1 MSCAP
6 SCVCAKRSPRINW
19 LSDRLPRLRT
29 YRSVNAPAIRAVD
42 TYMKNRSI
50 TKKTVVAAL
59 NVTAHI
65 ARQILVIRGQKV
77 MLDADLAALY
87 GVQTRRLNEQVR
99 RNAERFP
106 EDFVFQTSPAE
117 FASLKS
123 QFATSSWGGTR
134 KLPLAFTEHGAIM
147 AAMVLNSPRA
157 TEVSVYVVRA
167 FVQLRDTLLTHKEL
181 AKRLNELESRLERK
195 LATHDQAITG
205 ILEAIRQ
212 LMAPPQPMK
221 KRRIGFVQDD

>member
-1 MSCAP
+1 M
-6 SCVCAKRSPRINW
+6 
-19 LSDRLPRLRT
+19 
-29 YRSVNAPAIRAVD
+29 
-42 TYMKNRSI
+42 
-50 TKKTVVAAL
+50 
-59 NVTAHI
+59 
-65 ARQILVIRGQKV
+65 
-77 MLDADLAALY
+77 
-87 GVQTRRLNEQVR
+87 R

-167 FVQLRDTLLTHKEL
+167 FVQLRDALLTHKEL
-181 AKRLNELESRLERK
+181 AKRLDELESRLERK

-212 LMAPPQPMK
+212 LMAPPEPEK
-221 KRRIGFVQDD
+221 KRRIGFVQND

>member
-1 MSCAP
+1 MKDRGINK
-6 SCVCAKRSPRINW
+6 KRE
-19 LSDRLPRLRT
+19 
-29 YRSVNAPAIRAVD
+29 AG
-42 TYMKNRSI
+42 
-50 TKKTVVAAL
+50 AL
-59 NVTAHI
+59 IVTAQI

-77 MLDADLAALY
+77 ILDADLAALY

-157 TEVSVYVVRA
+157 TEVPVYVVLIQPPMRTR
-167 FVQLRDTLLTHKEL
+167 VRGSWIC
-181 AKRLNELESRLERK
+181 SRLSRTGTK
-195 LATHDQAITG
+195 GVRSIRAVLRATSTKTASGKT
-205 ILEAIRQ
+205 AR
-212 LMAPPQPMK
+212 
-221 KRRIGFVQDD
+221 FC

>member
-1 MSCAP
+1 M
-6 SCVCAKRSPRINW
+6 
-19 LSDRLPRLRT
+19 
-29 YRSVNAPAIRAVD
+29 
-42 TYMKNRSI
+42 
-50 TKKTVVAAL
+50 
-59 NVTAHI
+59 
-65 ARQILVIRGQKV
+65 
-77 MLDADLAALY
+77 
-87 GVQTRRLNEQVR
+87 R

-123 QFATSSWGGTR
+123 QFATSNWGGTR

-181 AKRLNELESRLERK
+181 AKRLDELESRLERK
-195 LATHDQAITG
+195 LATHDQAIAG

-212 LMAPPQPMK
+212 LMAPPEPAK
-221 KRRIGFVQDD
+221 KRRIGFVQTD

>member
-1 MSCAP
+1 M
-6 SCVCAKRSPRINW
+6 
-19 LSDRLPRLRT
+19 
-29 YRSVNAPAIRAVD
+29 
-42 TYMKNRSI
+42 
-50 TKKTVVAAL
+50 
-59 NVTAHI
+59 
-65 ARQILVIRGQKV
+65 
-77 MLDADLAALY
+77 
-87 GVQTRRLNEQVR
+87 R

-106 EDFVFQTSPAE
+106 EDFVFHTSPAE

-167 FVQLRDTLLTHKEL
+167 FVQLRDALLTHKEL
-181 AKRLNELESRLERK
+181 AKRLDELESRLERK

-212 LMAPPQPMK
+212 LMAPPEPEK
-221 KRRIGFVQDD
+221 KRRIGFVQND

>member
-1 MSCAP
+1 M
-6 SCVCAKRSPRINW
+6 KDRGIN
-19 LSDRLPRLRT
+19 
-29 YRSVNAPAIRAVD
+29 
-42 TYMKNRSI
+42 
-50 TKKTVVAAL
+50 KKQEAGALVV
-59 NVTAHI
+59 TEQI

-117 FASLKS
+117 FASLMS

-181 AKRLNELESRLERK
+181 AKRLDELESRLERM
-195 LATHDQAITG
+195 LATHDQAISG

-212 LMAPPQPMK
+212 LMAPPEPAK

>member
-1 MSCAP
+1 LKSLTI
-6 SCVCAKRSPRINW
+6 SPYLFPDQLKIDGHDDDYLRKATLSGNPCQYW
-19 LSDRLPRLRT
+19 LSGRLSTDYKHRDVNSPATEAVRSFMKDRGI
-29 YRSVNAPAIRAVD
+29 N
-42 TYMKNRSI
+42 
-50 TKKTVVAAL
+50 TKHEAGAL
-59 NVTAHI
+59 IVTAQI

-147 AAMVLNSPRA
+147 AAMVLNSPPTKNIPPA
-157 TEVSVYVVRA
+157 TRL
-167 FVQLRDTLLTHKEL
+167 LR
-181 AKRLNELESRLERK
+181 ER
-195 LATHDQAITG
+195 
-205 ILEAIRQ
+205 
-212 LMAPPQPMK
+212 
-221 KRRIGFVQDD
+221 

>member
-1 MSCAP
+1 MID
-6 SCVCAKRSPRINW
+6 RGINKKHE
-19 LSDRLPRLRT
+19 
-29 YRSVNAPAIRAVD
+29 ARALV
-42 TYMKNRSI
+42 
-50 TKKTVVAAL
+50 
-59 NVTAHI
+59 VTAKI

-181 AKRLNELESRLERK
+181 AKRLDELESRLERK
-195 LATHDQAITG
+195 LVTHDQAITG
-205 ILEAIRQ
+205 TAARPPFSSSRRNRCRNRISVFLTLAGSEGLTSAAST
-212 LMAPPQPMK
+212 APLN
-221 KRRIGFVQDD
+221 GGLASTTS